1 MSKIL
6 SWDVGIKNLAYCVI
20 QKDDND
26 FKILNYIR
34 IYNLNFIKY
43 YN

>member
-1 MSKIL
+1 MYRIYLKIRNKKKKK
-6 SWDVGIKNLAYCVI
+6 I
-20 QKDDND
+20 ND
-26 FKILNYIR
+26 FKILNYIH

>member
-1 MSKIL
+1 MDIKINKIL
-6 SWDVGIKNLAYCVI
+6 IKKKKKI
-20 QKDDND
+20 ND